1 MKLTEAF
8 SKSLRAATFRLN
20 SDDLGFPMTVQPILE
35 LARQAGIEGQ
45 VLGPDDGEYDQRRRV
60 WNGLFDRRPAVIV
73 RAASSTDV
81 QRAVTLAA
89 DAEVPLAIRGGGHS
103 FPGHSTCD
111 DGVLLDLSGIA
122 AVDVDI
128 AEGTARVGGGA
139 LLGDVDAAT
148 MPFDVVVPAG
158 VVSHTGAGGL
168 TLGGGMGWNSRRY
181 GLTIDNLLAVD
192 LVLADGSL
200 LTVDE
205 ASEPELFWAI
215 RGGGGNF
222 GVVTSF
228 QFRTRP
234 LPFGMASTSFYSTEQ
249 AESVLSSYADR
260 TVGTPRELSTGFMLS
275 RDTLRMKAVWY
286 GPEDQTDSALEPF
299 AQLGGVAPNE
309 TVRSTF
315 WELQRASD
323 LALPWGRRYYA
334 KGGFLPAIDPR
345 AIEWLVQSVNR
356 APNVDCDVYVI
367 QLGGA
372 VADVEEDATAYTGRS
387 ASFYWVVNGVW
398 DHPDDDERCLSWGRH
413 TAEGLSKLSLAGNY
427 INEQSDV
434 SQEATRQ
441 AYGDRTYERLVS
453 VKRRFDPTNLFRLN
467 QNIRP

>member
-1 MKLTEAF
+1 
-8 SKSLRAATFRLN
+8 
-20 SDDLGFPMTVQPILE
+20 
-35 LARQAGIEGQ
+35 
-45 VLGPDDGEYDQRRRV
+45 
-60 WNGLFDRRPAVIV
+60 
-73 RAASSTDV
+73 
-81 QRAVTLAA
+81 
-89 DAEVPLAIRGGGHS
+89 
-103 FPGHSTCD
+103 
-111 DGVLLDLSGIA
+111 VLLDLSGIA
-122 AVDVDI
+122 TVDVDI

-148 MPFDVVVPAG
+148 MPFNAVVPAG

-205 ASEPELFWAI
+205 TNEPELFWAI

-228 QFRTRP
+228 LFRTRP
-234 LPFGMASTSFYSTEQ
+234 LPFGMAATSFYATEH
-249 AESVLSSYADR
+249 AEAVLTSYAEQ
-260 TVGTPRELSTGFMLS
+260 TQGAPRELSTGFMLS
-275 RDTLRMKAVWY
+275 RETLRMKSVWY
-286 GPEDQTDSALEPF
+286 GSEDQTDAILTPF
-299 AQLGGVAPNE
+299 GRLGGVGPDE
-309 TVRSTF
+309 TFRATF

-323 LALPWGRRYYA
+323 EALPWGRRYYA
-334 KGGFLPAIDPR
+334 KGGFLAAIDAA
-345 AIEWLVQSVNR
+345 AIQWLVQSVNR
-356 APNVDCDVYVI
+356 APNGDCDVYMI

-372 VADVEEDATAYTGRS
+372 VADVDEEATAYTGRS

-398 DHPDDDERCLSWGRH
+398 DHPDDDERCLSWGRE
-413 TAEGLSKLSLAGNY
+413 TAEGLTALSLAGNY

-434 SQEATRQ
+434 SPEATRN